1 MNFDKGKHKYFISK
15 EVSRKIFDII
25 GIKGYSQIKIEKYDD
40 HPCYEGYTPELLE
53 NRLPVLYF
61 IFLY

>member
-1 MNFDKGKHKYFISK
+1 M
-15 EVSRKIFDII
+15 SRKIFDII